1 MGAVGLNFGSATS
14 GQGFDVTNTVNQI
27 VTNLQAVE
35 SPWKGQLTNLQR
47 KDTALSSLGTQI
59 SALSTDLQ
67 NLTDFSGTLAY
78 KVGSSSNTNI
88 LTLSSASA
96 VAVAGT
102 HTIAVQNLAQT
113 SSAASDPIAAAD
125 ILTGSITFRVGS
137 GAWQT
142 VHVGDNS
149 TASTLSGLSSAVN
162 CAGLDVAASVLTN
175 ADGTVRLSLVS
186 RVAGSAGKITISDST
201 NNPGR
206 PTTLSDSTAPVQR
219 TGLGLTTIQAGIDAT
234 FTVDGVTLTAAS
246 NTVTNAIPG
255 VTFQL
260 LSVGK
265 TAADSTPETVQ
276 VVIDNDTSN
285 IESAISTFV
294 SDYNAAIKAIDAQE
308 AKDSSGNP
316 QPLYSSSILAQLQ
329 QGMLSAMS
337 SAFGT
342 NTVNSLIA
350 LGITASAASDG
361 TITLD
366 ADKLGNV
373 LNGNFEQVVSFF
385 QDSESFGYTFAKTLH
400 SLGNNSGAHGAISL
414 ALSEDSRQEK
424 MLNDNISKQEELIA
438 TQKAHLTAE
447 LSLANQTLQSIPRM
461 IQQVDEM
468 YSAIT
473 GYHSSN
479 NG

>member
-14 GQGFDVTNTVNQI
+14 GQGFDVTSTVNQI

-35 SPWKGQLTNLQR
+35 SPWKSQLTSLQS

-162 CAGLDVAASVLTN
+162 SAGLDVAASVLTN
-175 ADGTVRLSLVS
+175 ADGAVRLSLVS

-234 FTVDGVTLTAAS
+234 FTVDGVTLTGAS

-294 SDYNAAIKAIDAQE
+294 SDYNAVIKAITHRKRRTHQE
-308 AKDSSGNP
+308 IRSRFIAP
-316 QPLYSSSILAQLQ
+316 Q
-329 QGMLSAMS
+329 
-337 SAFGT
+337 FWR
-342 NTVNSLIA
+342 NC
-350 LGITASAASDG
+350 
-361 TITLD
+361 
-366 ADKLGNV
+366 
-373 LNGNFEQVVSFF
+373 
-385 QDSESFGYTFAKTLH
+385 
-400 SLGNNSGAHGAISL
+400 
-414 ALSEDSRQEK
+414 SRACYRQ
-424 MLNDNISKQEELIA
+424 
-438 TQKAHLTAE
+438 
-447 LSLANQTLQSIPRM
+447 
-461 IQQVDEM
+461 
-468 YSAIT
+468 
-473 GYHSSN
+473 
-479 NG
+479 

>member
-1 MGAVGLNFGSATS
+1 
-14 GQGFDVTNTVNQI
+14 
-27 VTNLQAVE
+27 
-35 SPWKGQLTNLQR
+35 
-47 KDTALSSLGTQI
+47 
-59 SALSTDLQ
+59 
-67 NLTDFSGTLAY
+67 
-78 KVGSSSNTNI
+78 
-88 LTLSSASA
+88 
-96 VAVAGT
+96 
-102 HTIAVQNLAQT
+102 
-113 SSAASDPIAAAD
+113 
-125 ILTGSITFRVGS
+125 
-137 GAWQT
+137 
-142 VHVGDNS
+142 
-149 TASTLSGLSSAVN
+149 
-162 CAGLDVAASVLTN
+162 VAASVLTN

-447 LSLANQTLQSIPRM
+447 LSLANQILQSIPRM

>member
-1 MGAVGLNFGSATS
+1 
-14 GQGFDVTNTVNQI
+14 VNQI